1 MNWGC
6 ELSCGVQRSSGAF
19 RWHRKS
25 VAVALTVKRAP
36 VAAYGRKKLE
46 QKAAKLASYNTL
58 AKASFAALR
67 RLRGAHESF
76 WLPKIS
82 PGSPDNR
89 LHQLVRS
96 IYTPADA
103 HLLRSSQETKHELP
117 PRTHAVKT

>member
-1 MNWGC
+1 M
-6 ELSCGVQRSSGAF
+6 
-19 RWHRKS
+19 
-25 VAVALTVKRAP
+25 KRAP

-67 RLRGAHESF
+67 RLRGAYESF

-89 LHQLVRS
+89 LHQLVAAPSRQATRTS
-96 IYTPADA
+96 EITTGD
-103 HLLRSSQETKHELP
+103 KNNELP
-117 PRTHAVKT
+117 ARAHAVEAEAER